1 MKRWLLRFWL
11 GFLVALLVLV
21 QQTPA
26 QVCKVPSPQVQKIQA
41 AVKYL
46 RRLSLDLRGR
56 APSYAELN
64 KVVQQGHVDD
74 STIDDML
81 NSDLFR
87 LQMREYLKDLLTLNI
102 TDLRLQGGF
111 RISPYVKI
119 NSKGEVAKRG
129 ETSTLVIDRGT
140 AGARAIMR
148 GQAVHCL
155 PEKARY
161 DQKTGDL
168 LCKIRGTSTYKSCL
182 TAYNERRAG
191 KKNVAQE
198 GYVMVKPY
206 WEKDPSK
213 TVAVCGL
220 AALNKKQPKVGNTT
234 YYCATDTSNHVGGRI
249 HQILCGCGPHL
260 EWCFRGGEGNTP
272 DFGSMNTEIMTS
284 MMEQTL
290 RVMDKIV
297 KDDKPYTDLLLTKD
311 AEING
316 HLSHFINKNTRSANR
331 LTLPSK
337 KEFQVPALP
346 YYEGTKW
353 VKFTRTTREAGILT
367 LPFFLFK
374 YATNRGRLHRYHN
387 AFLCQYFTPPA
398 GGLPDPTNKCH
409 QEPNLMKRC
418 GCKFCHTTIEPEA
431 SHWGRWQEN
440 AWFPL
445 NATAFPK
452 TSAACAKTT
461 GSKPGYCK
469 SLYMVEPKHKSEE
482 AYRGQLLAYVFA
494 TPTMEQNITKGP
506 ASLIQRDINNGKIYS
521 CAVKKMWSWY
531 TGSDLQSQQDHVQND
546 LMHAFQSNKYS
557 IKSLVKAIVKT
568 EEYRHGFDSHQP

>member
-1 MKRWLLRFWL
+1 MKQWWIRFGL
-11 GFLVALLVLV
+11 GFGVALLVLV
-21 QQTPA
+21 EPTPA
-26 QVCKVPSPQVQKIQA
+26 QVCKVPTPQVQKLQA

-46 RRLSLDLRGR
+46 RRLSLDLQGR
-56 APSYAELN
+56 APSYDELN
-64 KVVQQGHVDD
+64 KVVQQGFVDD
-74 STIDDML
+74 STIDAML
-81 NSDLFR
+81 DSDLFR

-111 RISPYVKI
+111 RIAPFVKI
-119 NSKGEVAKRG
+119 NDKGEAAKQG
-129 ETSTLVIDRGT
+129 ESSMLVIDRGT
-140 AGARAIMR
+140 SATRVIMR
-148 GQAVHCL
+148 GLSVHCL

-168 LCKIRGTSTYKSCL
+168 LCKIRGTTTYKSCL
-182 TAYNERRAG
+182 AAYNERLSG

-198 GYVMVKPY
+198 GYVMVQPY
-206 WEKDPSK
+206 WEKDPNK

-220 AALNKKQPKVGNTT
+220 AALKTKEPVVGTT
-234 YYCATDTSNHVGGRI
+234 KYYCATDTSNHVGGRI
-249 HQILCGCGPHL
+249 HQLLCGCGPNL
-260 EWCFRGGEGNTP
+260 EWCFRGGEGFAP
-272 DFGSMNTEIMTS
+272 GLVSMNTEVLTS

-290 RVMDKIV
+290 RVMDRVV
-297 KDDKPYTDLLLTKD
+297 KDDLPYTDLLLSKV

-316 HLSHFINKNTRSANR
+316 PISHFIHKNTRSANR

-337 KEFQVPALP
+337 VEFQAPVIP
-346 YYEGTKW
+346 YYENTKW
-353 VKFTRTTREAGILT
+353 VKFPRTDREAGVLT
-367 LPFFLFK
+367 LPFYLFK

-398 GGLPDPTNKCH
+398 GGLPDPTNACH

-431 SHWGRWQEN
+431 SFWGRWQEN

-445 NATAFPK
+445 NPKAFPK
-452 TSAACAKTT
+452 VDPVCAKTT
-461 GSKPGYCK
+461 GTPPGYCK
-469 SLYMVEPKHKSEE
+469 SLYMVEPKHQSEE

-494 TPTMEQNITKGP
+494 TPSMEQNITQGP
-506 ASLIQRDINNGKIYS
+506 ESLIQRDVKNGKIYS
-521 CAVKKMWSWY
+521 CAVNKMWSWF
-531 TGSDLQSQQDHVQND
+531 TGSDLQSQQKHVQHD

-568 EEYRHGFDSHQP
+568 EEYRHGFASHQP